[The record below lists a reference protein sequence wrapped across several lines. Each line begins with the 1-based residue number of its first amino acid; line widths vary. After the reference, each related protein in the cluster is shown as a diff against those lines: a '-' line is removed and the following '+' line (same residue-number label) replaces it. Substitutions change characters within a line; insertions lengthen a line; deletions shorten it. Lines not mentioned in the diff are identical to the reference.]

1 MEWDFGAGVVAVLLS
16 ALAVPCMLLGA
27 RLFHRARSHA
37 GRALAVAAGIFGLTL
52 LASIVAI
59 MVLKLS
65 GAVAMAVWSLFQAN

>member
-1 MEWDFGAGVVAVLLS
+1 MDWDFGSGIVAVLLS

-27 RLFHRARSHA
+27 RFFHRARSPG

-52 LASIVAI
+52 LASIVVI

-65 GAVAMAVWSLFQAN
+65 GAVVIAVWALFQSN